1 MINLVIIPAFVSM
14 IFSIVLMFSG
24 IPNAEF
30 YSLYV
35 GIWVPT
41 ILSFGT
47 LILVAKD
54 KQS

>member
-14 IFSIVLMFSG
+14 ILSIGLMFSG

-54 KQS
+54 K

>member
-14 IFSIVLMFSG
+14 ILSIGLLFSD

-35 GIWVPT
+35 GLWVPS
-41 ILSFGT
+41 ILSYG
-47 LILVAKD
+47 ILVALSD
-54 KQS
+54 KK